1 MKVIQRLIPRREGRI
16 KIKSYD
22 YDYGGGGWRIGLKG
36 RDVVTSRILPRF
48 FFKKGVTRVVTW
60 A

>member
-1 MKVIQRLIPRREGRI
+1 MVTILGW
-16 KIKSYD
+16 
-22 YDYGGGGWRIGLKG
+22 GWRTLAKA